1 MQYALNESFNAKYF
15 TLTITEH
22 SSCGGLIPHNVK
34 KSPLVSSD
42 PRTRLFVN
50 SVPKEPKYFVQS
62 RDLANNLRAKNISF
76 THFEIVASDINLA
89 NQTTKDAQ
97 KVKNGPNNLFYLE
110 FRTDIPIS
118 VKATFYGNTTT
129 TTLDTNS
136 TAVGVHILRFPMDF
150 QFGSNGPDALR
161 NGYPSE
167 GTLIAAW
174 KKYGN
179 YAQSQWRDKAISTFL
194 TSVFTQYKEKHIS
207 FSKYAQSKVYSDK
220 NKKGGYEA
228 IVSNA
233 EVFKATMDEIE
244 ADFKQ
249 GSFKKYWTTEYQRR
263 FSECSQVW
271 KQFLDENGT
280 DLTVGNKLI
289 SAEYKQKI
297 FLNYLNALM
306 FSGQF
311 DKVQLLIETNINEKL
326 KADILFDMKR
336 IRAFNEHLRM
346 EFEAHSNA
354 KGWVRM

>member
-1 MQYALNESFNAKYF
+1 MQFALNESFNAKYF
-15 TLTITEH
+15 ALTITEH
-22 SSCGGLIPHNVK
+22 TSCGGLIPHSVK

-42 PRTRLFVN
+42 TRTRLFVN
-50 SVPKEPKYFVQS
+50 SVPKQPKYFIQS
-62 RDLANNLRAKNISF
+62 RDLANNLLVKNISF
-76 THFEIVASDINLA
+76 THFEIIASDINLV

-110 FRTDIPIS
+110 FRTDIPVS
-118 VKATFYGNTTT
+118 VKATFHGVTTT

-167 GTLIAAW
+167 GALIGAW
-174 KKYGN
+174 KKYGKHV
-179 YAQSQWRDKAISTFL
+179 QSQWRDKAISTFL
-194 TSVFTQYKEKHIS
+194 TSVFSSYKEKYIS

-220 NKKGGYEA
+220 NKKGGFEK
-228 IVSNA
+228 IVSTA

-244 ADFKQ
+244 SDFKQ
-249 GSFKKYWTTEYQRR
+249 GVFNKYWTAEYQRR
-263 FSECSQVW
+263 FLECSQTW

-280 DLTVGNKLI
+280 DLTNGDKLV
-289 SAEYKQKI
+289 SAEYKQKF

-311 DKVQLLIETNINEKL
+311 EKVSLLIEENSVKKL
-326 KADILFDMKR
+326 KAGVLFDMKR
-336 IRAFNEHLRM
+336 IGKFNDRLRL

-354 KGWVRM
+354 KGWVKG